1 MILPSLDFPQSAY
14 WIPDESH
21 LKRSRRTMVRRSTST
36 RPVHSQM
43 DVLEEMK
50 KIPNLIGDYVCQLC
64 CKWFPNALALA
75 DHPCSRIACV
85 TYPCGTCGKVF
96 NCPANLASHR
106 RWHRPTS
113 GQSQKSKQT
122 LGVSTAEISN
132 HNRLE
137 IGKPNECTKER
148 QSNIYRDPQRG
159 GMNSCECINISFK
172 ANKPFRLERD
182 KVKPVDPFSVEA
194 LLA

>member
-1 MILPSLDFPQSAY
+1 MIIPFLDFPQSAY

-21 LKRSRRTMVRRSTST
+21 PKRSRRTVVRHSTST

-43 DVLEEMK
+43 EVLEQMK

-64 CKWFPNALALA
+64 CEWFPNALALA
-75 DHPCSRIACV
+75 EHPCSRIACV

-106 RWHRPTS
+106 RWHRPTP
-113 GQSQKSKQT
+113 GQPQKSKQT
-122 LGVSTAEISN
+122 LDVPTAEISS
-132 HNRLE
+132 HNRFE
-137 IGKPNECTKER
+137 IGKRNECIKER
-148 QSNIYRDPQRG
+148 QSNIHRDLQHAA
-159 GMNSCECINISFK
+159 MNSCECINVSFK

-182 KVKPVDPFSVEA
+182 KVNPVDPFSVEA